1 MAINET
7 ATVEVKVNGE
17 EAKQELKSLE
27 SIASGLKKELAEA
40 YNAGDKSKIKQV
52 TSELRK
58 TEAQIKTLKKDTTA
72 LTEVMNNL
80 DKATPK
86 ELRATL
92 TAINKQ
98 LNSGYIKRGSAE
110 WKMYQQQAKL
120 VTAELQKI
128 KMETIETTSWLE
140 RMNNGITK
148 WGGMIATGAAA
159 LTGVSFT
166 INKLRSNRDDKE
178 EAQAELKALTGLDD
192 DSIQWLTRQAEIL
205 STSMEESGLRIRQ
218 SSDEILQAYMLIGSK
233 KPELLG
239 NKEALNAVT
248 VEAMRLATAAK
259 IDLKDAVTATT
270 ISLNMYGE
278 SADQAA
284 KYVNVLAAGSKEGAA
299 DVSAQ
304 AATIKNAGVAAASAG
319 VSIEQLQGTI
329 QTLAEKGVEAEVAG
343 TALRKF
349 FLVLQTGPDETNPKV
364 VGLQTALENLNKK
377 GMTAG
382 DIQKMFGE
390 EAYTAAS
397 ILIQNVDAVDR
408 YTQAVTNT
416 NIAVEQAAINS
427 DTNRAK
433 LEQHKNAIKEAGI
446 ELAERLNP
454 SIMTLSSLTT
464 KIITV
469 LPSLIDWFIKYKD
482 LIILIVGSLGTY
494 TAGLKLATLWE
505 ERLKVAKSASV
516 VVDKAKVLWTKAV
529 TSASYLQAAAM
540 FLLTSRMSNLNT
552 SIKLSIAALKLFF
565 STLKLNP
572 FAAILTAVTALGF
585 GIYKLV
591 TYTSD
596 ADKAFKDFSRNNTQQ
611 QTELYKLYDAI
622 RNTNEGSQR
631 RVELIKEFNDKYG
644 SYLGNLLSE
653 KASVLDVAKA
663 YKEVSVAIQNKLALE
678 EIEKKKSE
686 ITNESLEDRADAMSE
701 FQSVLSRKLTSSTTD
716 NIRNEIIGYVDN
728 MVKKGYT
735 EKQITNAISNSLYK
749 KYGKSLELYDLSDA
763 KEAIRD
769 YVAIVKDDYERIYE
783 IENKFG
789 ALIVKTKEN
798 KKALNELPEVVIT
811 PNNNVNTNTVI
822 TETSKDKPSAVEIA
836 TKAETERY
844 YEELSQLKKSYLN
857 SDTMTEKDY
866 QALSEDL
873 ERQHLEK
880 MLEIVGLEPEK
891 RRQIQDKLLEMQIQ
905 YKEQCKQLDEQE
917 KEENS
922 ELAFTRLEKEA
933 QLKLDAAAQNHYA
946 GLSSEREYHQQ
957 LLDIQN
963 EYYNQVLSS
972 TEISEEK
979 KAEIMDR
986 IQRDSL
992 EKSRRNYEENQ
1003 AKIREQ
1009 LSFAQGIGQQ
1019 FGEAFAE
1026 MLTDSETS
1034 LGDFMKA
1041 TLGIILDSLQKMM
1054 IAYIAETQMKN
1065 IATLGFLGLAKAAA
1079 EIALITAAFQ
1089 TAKAVINGFEEG
1101 GYTGYG
1107 KHDEPK
1113 GIVHAG
1119 EFVANRYAV
1128 SNPSV
1133 RPVLDLIDRA
1143 QKNNTIGSLTAKDVS
1158 AVLSGVS
1165 STTNNTYYQQA
1176 APVDNGMSAV
1186 MLEAVKVMG
1195 ALNKRLN
1202 EPIYTYTKAT
1212 GKMGINE
1219 AQDLVTRMKNN
1230 ASRRIRL

>member
-1 MAINET
+1 M
-7 ATVEVKVNGE
+7 
-17 EAKQELKSLE
+17 
-27 SIASGLKKELAEA
+27 
-40 YNAGDKSKIKQV
+40 
-52 TSELRK
+52 
-58 TEAQIKTLKKDTTA
+58 
-72 LTEVMNNL
+72 
-80 DKATPK
+80 
-86 ELRATL
+86 
-92 TAINKQ
+92 
-98 LNSGYIKRGSAE
+98 
-110 WKMYQQQAKL
+110 
-120 VTAELQKI
+120 LQ
-128 KMETIETTSWLE
+128 
-140 RMNNGITK
+140 
-148 WGGMIATGAAA
+148 
-159 LTGVSFT
+159 
-166 INKLRSNRDDKE
+166 
-178 EAQAELKALTGLDD
+178 
-192 DSIQWLTRQAEIL
+192 
-205 STSMEESGLRIRQ
+205 
-218 SSDEILQAYMLIGSK
+218 
-233 KPELLG
+233 
-239 NKEALNAVT
+239 
-248 VEAMRLATAAK
+248 
-259 IDLKDAVTATT
+259 
-270 ISLNMYGE
+270 
-278 SADQAA
+278 
-284 KYVNVLAAGSKEGAA
+284 
-299 DVSAQ
+299 
-304 AATIKNAGVAAASAG
+304 
-319 VSIEQLQGTI
+319 
-329 QTLAEKGVEAEVAG
+329 
-343 TALRKF
+343 
-349 FLVLQTGPDETNPKV
+349 
-364 VGLQTALENLNKK
+364 
-377 GMTAG
+377 
-382 DIQKMFGE
+382 
-390 EAYTAAS
+390 
-397 ILIQNVDAVDR
+397 
-408 YTQAVTNT
+408 
-416 NIAVEQAAINS
+416 
-427 DTNRAK
+427 
-433 LEQHKNAIKEAGI
+433 
-446 ELAERLNP
+446 
-454 SIMTLSSLTT
+454 
-464 KIITV
+464 
-469 LPSLIDWFIKYKD
+469 
-482 LIILIVGSLGTY
+482 
-494 TAGLKLATLWE
+494 
-505 ERLKVAKSASV
+505 
-516 VVDKAKVLWTKAV
+516 
-529 TSASYLQAAAM
+529 
-540 FLLTSRMSNLNT
+540 
-552 SIKLSIAALKLFF
+552 
-565 STLKLNP
+565 
-572 FAAILTAVTALGF
+572 
-585 GIYKLV
+585 
-591 TYTSD
+591 
-596 ADKAFKDFSRNNTQQ
+596 
-611 QTELYKLYDAI
+611 
-622 RNTNEGSQR
+622 
-631 RVELIKEFNDKYG
+631 
-644 SYLGNLLSE
+644 
-653 KASVLDVAKA
+653 KA

-716 NIRNEIIGYVDN
+716 NIRNVIIGYVDN

-749 KYGKSLELYDLSDA
+749 KYGNSLELYDLSDA

-769 YVAIVKDDYERIYE
+769 YVAIVKDDYERISE

-811 PNNNVNTNTVI
+811 PNKNVNTNTVI
-822 TETSKDKPSAVEIA
+822 SETSKDKPSAVEVA

-857 SDTMTEKDY
+857 SDTMTQKDY

-905 YKEQCKQLDEQE
+905 YKEQCKLLDEQE

-922 ELAFTRLEKEA
+922 DIAFSKLEKEA
-933 QLKLDAAAQNHYA
+933 QLKLDAAAQSHYA
-946 GLSSEREYHQQ
+946 GLSSEQEYQQQ

-972 TEISEEK
+972 TEISETK

-1089 TAKAVINGFEEG
+1089 TAKAVINGFEDG

-1195 ALNKRLN
+1195 SLNKRLN